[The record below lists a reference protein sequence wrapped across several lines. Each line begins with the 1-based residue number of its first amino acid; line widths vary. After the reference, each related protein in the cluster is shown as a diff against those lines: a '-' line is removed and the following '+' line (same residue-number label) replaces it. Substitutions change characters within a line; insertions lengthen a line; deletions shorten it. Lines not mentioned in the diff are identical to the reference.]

1 MKNLEL
7 TKKELEAV
15 VYQTFDSLATIGQET
30 NYRPLTMGIKKLLHQ
45 AYPYYSDRCE
55 FLENF
60 LSSYM
65 ITGDKQKDWLIYVKY
80 IK

>member
-15 VYQTFDSLATIGQET
+15 VYQTFDSIATCQGV
-30 NYRPLTMGIKKLLHQ
+30 NYRALTMGIKKLLHQ
-45 AYPYYSDRCE
+45 AYPHYADRCE

-60 LSSYM
+60 LSGYL
-65 ITGDKQKDWLIYVKY
+65 ITGDKRKDWFMFVKY